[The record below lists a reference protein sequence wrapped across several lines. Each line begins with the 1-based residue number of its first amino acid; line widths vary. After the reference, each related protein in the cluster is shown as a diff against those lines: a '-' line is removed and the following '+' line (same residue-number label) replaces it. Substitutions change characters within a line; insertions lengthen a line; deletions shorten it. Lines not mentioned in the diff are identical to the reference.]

1 MADDDGDGRATPYED
16 ALSALAL
23 EDDDDEE
30 EEGQDGPAS
39 LASVVADD
47 DARAAYAPPAAPLP
61 AAVSADA
68 AAPAEADPEGD
79 EEEGE
84 GEQHASPLPSR
95 LLDPSKPKH
104 VLVLSNAGKPI
115 FSRHRDEQ
123 RLAPLM
129 GMVQAIMSLT
139 AAEDEE
145 GGGGGGAAGGRGG
158 DCVRSIATAGG
169 RKLVFLAR
177 GELYLLAVARTG
189 EPEPY
194 LKLQLEYVYQQV
206 RRTRLKNIPYDRRPV
221 ISFLSIRSHHPS
233 TPPWYAQIVLLLTA
247 RRIARCFAAN
257 PL

>member
-1 MADDDGDGRATPYED
+1 MADDGDGRATPYED

-23 EDDDDEE
+23 EDDDDHDE

-39 LASVVADD
+39 LASVADD
-47 DARAAYAPPAAPLP
+47 DPAAAPSAAAAP
-61 AAVSADA
+61 VVPAVSADA
-68 AAPAEADPEGD
+68 AVPAEADPDEEGD
-79 EEEGE
+79 EDKG
-84 GEQHASPLPSR
+84 GPVSPLPSW

-115 FSRHRDEQ
+115 FSRHGDEQ

-129 GMVQAIMSLT
+129 GMVQAIISLT
-139 AAEDEE
+139 AAEDEDE
-145 GGGGGGAAGGRGG
+145 EGGGGAAGGRGG
-158 DCVRSIATAGG
+158 DCVRSISTAGG

-206 RRTRLKNIPYDRRPV
+206 RR
-221 ISFLSIRSHHPS
+221 
-233 TPPWYAQIVLLLTA
+233 LTS
-247 RRIARCFAAN
+247 N
-257 PL
+257 LTSNHTV